1 MDRQTIDGLRQQ
13 CILPNGNVDIAAFEH
28 LCAEVRKAERLVG
41 HEAAVKVEEDS
52 QKKARTDQDALVEGV
67 ELRQSGKS
75 LEDAATEA
83 KCDVRQLRAAV
94 SRLQAQ
100 RMGPGGTVVAGKRE
114 WSEAEIRK
122 AEVAYIE
129 RTASKT

>member
-1 MDRQTIDGLRQQ
+1 MSLTL
-13 CILPNGNVDIAAFEH
+13 
-28 LCAEVRKAERLVG
+28 LV
-41 HEAAVKVEEDS
+41 KEDS

-83 KCDVRQLRAAV
+83 KCDVRQLRDAV

-100 RMGPGGTVVAGKRE
+100 HMGPGGQSTSQQILVANSNGALSQTPMPPVPQRRHVVWWPAVCPPTRLPRSPG
-114 WSEAEIRK
+114 
-122 AEVAYIE
+122 
-129 RTASKT
+129 